1 MRGVEVDVAK
11 KTATLD
17 VLLPTAAYGASSLT
31 ALQEACAQACANAAA
46 SDQHHAL
53 FGSSNS
59 GGESSIAAENSKA
72 KPWAV
77 MLRTAI
83 ATPHRTHGFAHQSRL
98 AGGGVSALQSLPSAE
113 AAANKNGGGN
123 GGSGTGSTSSS
134 LGSSGAI
141 PPSLSRVQHIVAV
154 ASCKGGVGKSTV
166 AANLAYALA
175 GRGGRVGLLDM
186 DVYGPSLPTLL
197 SRAHAGSSDDDG
209 KENSSSNSGDA
220 AAVSHPT
227 VRRSREHDHMV
238 LPVDCEG
245 VRALSFG

>member
-1 MRGVEVDVAK
+1 MEVDEAR

-17 VLLPTAAYGASSLT
+17 VLLPTAAYGAGALT
-31 ALQEACAQACANAAA
+31 ALQKACAEACTNAAV
-46 SDQHHAL
+46 SDPQHAL
-53 FGSSNS
+53 PGSSS
-59 GGESSIAAENSKA
+59 GSESSESISAN
-72 KPWAV
+72 PWAV
-77 MLRTAI
+77 VLRTAI

-113 AAANKNGGGN
+113 AAANKS
-123 GGSGTGSTSSS
+123 GGSGSGPGSTASSS
-134 LGSSGAI
+134 NSSAI

-166 AANLAYALA
+166 SANLAYALA

-197 SRAHAGSSDDDG
+197 SRAHVDGSSDEG
-209 KENSSSNSGDA
+209 SSENDSSSSSSGGDVS
-220 AAVSHPT
+220 AVSHPT

>member
-1 MRGVEVDVAK
+1 MAK

-17 VLLPTAAYGASSLT
+17 VLLPTAAYGANSLT
-31 ALQEACAQACANAAA
+31 ALQEACTQACANAAA

-53 FGSSNS
+53 FGTSNS
-59 GGESSIAAENSKA
+59 GGESSSGAENSKA
-72 KPWAV
+72 NPWAV

-98 AGGGVSALQSLPSAE
+98 AGGGVSALQSLPSVE
-113 AAANKNGGGN
+113 AAANKNGS
-123 GGSGTGSTSSS
+123 GGSGAGSTASSS
-134 LGSSGAI
+134 GSSGAI

-186 DVYGPSLPTLL
+186 DIYGPSLPTLL
-197 SRAHAGSSDDDG
+197 SRAHDGSGNDNG
-209 KENSSSNSGDA
+209 KDNSSSSSGDA

-238 LPVDCEG
+238 LPVDCDG